1 MSTWT
6 FEPMVNG
13 EKVIGEDGKPVT
25 IDVEVEGEAD
35 KVDVALSVDGQV
47 IESNYLLPDKV
58 YQVLKWVALLL
69 LPTLA
74 WVSTMLCNTWNLP
87 YGPEI
92 AATITAVA
100 TFLGAILGV
109 SHIQYKK
116 GDN

>member
-92 AATITAVA
+92 STTLNMLGTAIAV
-100 TFLGAILGV
+100 LIGV
-109 SHIQYKK
+109 SSLK
-116 GDN
+116 NEA